1 MSGKDLANIWK
12 NRKKMGVCITVFIL
26 LVVTTT
32 TALSITL
39 PEETVYVA
47 GDGRGDYNCNGTDDQ
62 IEINEALAYVAE
74 NPEFTTVHLKGPN
87 TYVIS
92 DSILIG
98 SNVTFQGDST
108 AVIKLK
114 DRADW
119 PSLKPLIREIFQQNI
134 TIEVSEIDGIMMNE
148 ENKGEGYYNL
158 IISITQQ
165 IFRSTCICTTAVEM
179 IES

>member
-1 MSGKDLANIWK
+1 MKNEWERSGKYMEK
-12 NRKKMGVCITVFIL
+12 QEKMGVCITVFIL

-98 SNVTFQGDST
+98 SNVTFQG
-108 AVIKLK
+108 ILQ
-114 DRADW
+114 
-119 PSLKPLIREIFQQNI
+119 L
-134 TIEVSEIDGIMMNE
+134 
-148 ENKGEGYYNL
+148 
-158 IISITQQ
+158 
-165 IFRSTCICTTAVEM
+165 
-179 IES
+179 